1 MYNSIN
7 TINTLHKER
16 NMPYTVTIVTTK
28 PQGTAWWNAPTGSP
42 DYIAREELFAWM
54 AQQPGYLSTIDTP
67 AVADVATVVVV
78 FDTEANYTA
87 YYQAMVLKPAAITRA
102 EYNSAA
108 GITSVVTAETT

>member
-28 PQGTAWWNAPTGSP
+28 PQGTAWWNAVAGSP
-42 DYIAREELFAWM
+42 NYTAREELFAWI
-54 AQQPGYLSTIDTP
+54 AQQPGYLSVSEITT
-67 AVADVATVVVV
+67 VVDVATLVYV
-78 FDTEANYTA
+78 FDNEANYTA
-87 YYQAMVLKPAAITRA
+87 YCQARVLLPADITRA